1 MEQVEIDP
9 AATAVLRNADV
20 ANILQQL
27 EFLEEQHTHLLEENK
42 KQRKTNESLQTR
54 LNPPKEPKLNDPEE
68 FKGDRLRL
76 TNFISQCQLKFA
88 GEPSKF
94 PDDRVKILYAGSRL
108 RAEAYSWFQPLLA
121 ASETQTP
128 SEFTSFK
135 HFCDALSA
143 IYGDPNLEVTAE
155 RELRHLRQTTTV
167 AAYIAEFAR
176 IRQYLSHND
185 SALRDQFYYGLRD
198 NVKEKLSGAPRPSTL
213 IELMATATSH
223 DSRIQERILEK
234 RANQNI
240 STTMPR
246 NSPAPNVPSRPP
258 STPATIRTTPNQI
271 PSNTPDGTLP
281 MQLDAGRFGSSG
293 RSISAAERERRRV
306 EHLCYYCGQGDH
318 NLPNCPRKPQ
328 PRTFS
333 SYAYPTNPSPPHSII
348 SVNVDSLGQSTN
360 GDTHE

>member
-20 ANILQQL
+20 ANILQRL

-135 HFCDALSA
+135 HFSDALST

-155 RELRHLRQTTTV
+155 RELRHLRQMTTV
-167 AAYIAEFAR
+167 AAYIAEFTR
-176 IRQYLSHND
+176 IRQYLSHC
-185 SALRDQFYYGLRD
+185 
-198 NVKEKLSGAPRPSTL
+198 
-213 IELMATATSH
+213 H
-223 DSRIQERILEK
+223 DR
-234 RANQNI
+234 
-240 STTMPR
+240 
-246 NSPAPNVPSRPP
+246 
-258 STPATIRTTPNQI
+258 
-271 PSNTPDGTLP
+271 
-281 MQLDAGRFGSSG
+281 
-293 RSISAAERERRRV
+293 RS
-306 EHLCYYCGQGDH
+306 
-318 NLPNCPRKPQ
+318 KPWF
-328 PRTFS
+328 P
-333 SYAYPTNPSPPHSII
+333 
-348 SVNVDSLGQSTN
+348 
-360 GDTHE
+360 